1 MINGGHNMSDIT
13 TELDDMEISN
23 ELQEENSKKYLTFLA
38 DGLIF
43 GVKVD
48 YVTEIITNHSI
59 TLLPM
64 LPDYLK
70 GIINLRGQII
80 PILDIRLRMNK
91 LENTTNE
98 TSCVIVLNIDSIYIG
113 ILVDMV
119 SQVTD
124 INEDKISPPPANNKQ
139 ELINGI
145 LSLPDGTVLL
155 LLDCNLL
162 VNNE

>member
-13 TELDDMEISN
+13 TEIENMEITN

-59 TLLPM
+59 TMLPM

-80 PILDIRLRMNK
+80 PILDIRMRINK
-91 LENTTNE
+91 QENTTNE

-162 VNNE
+162 VNN

>member
-13 TELDDMEISN
+13 TEIENMEITN

-59 TLLPM
+59 TMLPM

-80 PILDIRLRMNK
+80 PILDIRMRMNK
-91 LENTTNE
+91 QENTTNE

-162 VNNE
+162 VNN